1 MTENEENLRD
11 LSAMFAM
18 TGLLMQGRN
27 HNSEV
32 NLASMAFEIADQYM
46 AARKPDGGIATIK
59 KRKKD
64 VPES

>member
-27 HNSEV
+27 YKSEV
-32 NLASMAFEIADQYM
+32 NLASVAFEIADQYM
-46 AARKPDGGIATIK
+46 AARKPESGIAAIK